1 MKKEKFYFMHKDK
14 IEEIP
19 SGKKKAEKIFNKF
32 SSGKDYLTRHKINF
46 KSKEELKALVNFMNQ
61 SYLKS

>member
-1 MKKEKFYFMHKDK
+1 MYENK

-32 SSGKDYLTRHKINF
+32 SGGKDYLIKHKINF